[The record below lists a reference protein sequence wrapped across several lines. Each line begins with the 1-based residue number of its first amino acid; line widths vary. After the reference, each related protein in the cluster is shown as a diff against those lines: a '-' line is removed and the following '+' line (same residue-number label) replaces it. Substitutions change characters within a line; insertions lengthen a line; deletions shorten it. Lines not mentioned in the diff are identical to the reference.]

1 MKTITTPYR
10 SEIVIQKSRFLT
22 FIEPMTS
29 LDELEERQRELRKLH
44 RKANHV
50 CYAYRFGMEQPE
62 GHFSDDGEPSQT
74 AGLPMYQVLEGEDI
88 TDVAVF
94 VVRYFGGIKLGTGG
108 LVRAYSGAVKDVL
121 EQASF
126 QEILKRNKYEINY
139 DYTYHNQIQSLLQD
153 IPSQEPSYLEDITW
167 QVYLEDDGLID
178 QLIELSNG
186 TINVKQLG
194 EVFIGLT
201 KRGTLELGG
210 HDERID

>member
-1 MKTITTPYR
+1 MKTITRPFE
-10 SEIVIQKSRFLT
+10 SEIVIQKSRFLA
-22 FIEPMTS
+22 FLEPMTT
-29 LDELEERQRELRKLH
+29 LAELEERQKELRKLH

-50 CYAYRFGMEQPE
+50 CYAYRFGLSRPE

-88 TDVAVF
+88 TDAALF

-108 LVRAYSGAVKDVL
+108 LVRAYSGAAKAVIDR
-121 EQASF
+121 ADF
-126 QEILKRNKYEINY
+126 QTILKRNKLELNY
-139 DYTYHNQIQSLLQD
+139 DYSYHNQVQNLLVDQ
-153 IPSQEPSYLEDITW
+153 PSQEPRYLEDITW
-167 QVYLEDDGLID
+167 QVYVADDRLID

-186 TINVKQLG
+186 TINIKHLG
-194 EVFIGLT
+194 EVFIGQT